1 MANKFRFTNEK
12 CPVCNNTFKED
23 DDIAVCPEC
32 GTPHHRECYKQNLK
46 CANHE
51 KHSEAFR
58 WEPDF
63 VASETIEMPKVT
75 VNEQRAPSPEQAF
88 FSMQV
93 HNFPTLL
100 NGSYEDFEEGVKAED
115 VAWLV
120 RQNAQRYIP
129 KFYKVKDK
137 KVTWNWGAFF
147 LAPYWFFF
155 RKVYKLGAIFLAL
168 TILLTTILPIGIST
182 VLASQPILQ
191 PFLQDMVDFTE
202 KYPPQVVTTLTEEEN
217 QQVLQEFSNI
227 ISENTT
233 NIRESITNNPD
244 NVGSIIIVFS
254 CLALQFLINIFLI
267 LLNVLAGLM
276 ANKWYYNHTL
286 KTLKKIQTEEKDPQK
301 QKILFLQ
308 RGGISISG
316 FFLAVLI
323 LKAAPMAIEMLLT
336 LI

>member
-1 MANKFRFTNEK
+1 
-12 CPVCNNTFKED
+12 
-23 DDIAVCPEC
+23 
-32 GTPHHRECYKQNLK
+32 
-46 CANHE
+46 
-51 KHSEAFR
+51 
-58 WEPDF
+58 
-63 VASETIEMPKVT
+63 MPKVT
-75 VNEQRAPSPEQAF
+75 VNEQRAPGSEQAF

-93 HNFPTLL
+93 LNFPTLL

-137 KVTWNWGAFF
+137 KATWNWGAFF

-155 RKVYKLGAIFLAL
+155 RKMYKLGAIFLAL
-168 TILLTTILPIGIST
+168 TLAITTLLPIGIGMIPA
-182 VLASQPILQ
+182 VQ
-191 PFLQDMVDFTE
+191 PFLQDVSQDMAE
-202 KYPPQVVTTLTEEEN
+202 YIEQYPPEVVITLTKEEN
-217 QQVLQEFSNI
+217 EQVIQNFFAIIRNNI
-227 ISENTT
+227 
-233 NIRESITNNPD
+233 
-244 NVGSIIIVFS
+244 VGMVIVFS
-254 CLALQFLINIFLI
+254 PLAFSI
-267 LLNVLAGLM
+267 LLKVLAGLM

-323 LKAAPMAIEMLLT
+323 LNAAPMAIEMLLT